1 MSGNVAKI
9 RTIEGK
15 SAVEVRRET
24 AEILNLRQVSVLG
37 SLSGSRIGHV
47 SDEAT

>member
-1 MSGNVAKI
+1 MTGNAAKT

-15 SAVEVRRET
+15 WAVEVRRKT
-24 AEILNLRQVSVLG
+24 AKMLDFRRISVSWGLFAR
-37 SLSGSRIGHV
+37 RIGHV